1 MNFRHQVTELTTENG
16 SIAGVKGNILEMD
29 DKRKEDVA
37 TNRTVTGQF
46 EYKAQNIIIASGG
59 IGANHELVRK
69 NWPERL
75 GRSSRKYGMWC
86 ACLCRW

>member
-1 MNFRHQVTELTTENG
+1 
-16 SIAGVKGNILEMD
+16 MD
-29 DKRKEDVA
+29 DKERGIA

-75 GRSSRKYGMWC
+75 GKAPKIWYVV
-86 ACLCRW
+86 CLPM